1 MNHEENK
8 DLTFSDIYPI
18 VVSEDKDVSVISL
31 PFSVRLKNI
40 LMRNHVTTLSAILSL
55 NISEFEGF
63 RNLGAKTVKELTDYL
78 DGIVAEGLTVNS
90 KKQNDKIQSAAIV
103 QNIEAFLS
111 GDKNF
116 LENISDDER
125 KSAEPYINA
134 IDVLGVDLAET
145 CYREPMSV
153 LPMVQSLSDF
163 ICKLEHEL
171 KIERRIEDCM
181 KAIPHDRLNQKVRG
195 YINAYTRDEEK
206 LQKLRFIY
214 LLEENCDTR
223 LREFSKEVVL
233 GSYEHLSI
241 LLSFL
246 KWCSFDIKSE
256 IEELFTEIYKNNNVK
271 IALKGRASGKT
282 LQEVG
287 ETLGITRERI
297 RQLESKAKRKFGMRQ
312 AKKRFL
318 SKVSAIRNSETILSS
333 VELREYFGE
342 YFCEMIFL
350 LRTYDSPA
358 YKYDSQLDVFVLGEE
373 SLMSS
378 AFEFVQLLPSSFD
391 SSKYN
396 EFLEMLEEKDIPV
409 ELFEKAFAEEYRK
422 DGSTYHRIKQTL
434 TEIYMLVM
442 KNHFPHGINIYDEH
456 DMREFRRIAVE
467 EYGCLKLPQN
477 DRAIYARIQDICIM
491 CDKGKYKPKSKEYM
505 SKELAGKIHDYI
517 LKSSSTIFLTNV
529 LFNIFE
535 EELTSFGVN
544 NKYYMQAVLRELYG
558 NEFFFRRDYISKDDT
573 VTSLYAELVQ
583 FIKKFDYPIV
593 REDVYKEFP
602 GLTDIVL
609 NIAASDPNV
618 LNLFGKYIHA
628 SKLPLVD
635 SDRAYFKSVINRF
648 LVDDGI
654 CHYGDIYN
662 YIVRDD
668 VDMLRRLFINIP
680 TSLFSVLEYMF
691 RDDFQF
697 KRPFIAKQGVTIE
710 NPELQLKELILDSEI
725 ISFADITEFMKENHY
740 KVYSYLDYYNS
751 FSDTHLISKG
761 DALATFEYLGIDG
774 KIAKTVVDIIEKNI
788 TECIPIRDMDCI
800 HKLPR
805 INVPWHE
812 WLIYSVVRKWSEKM
826 EIGVSNSQFKYAIPL
841 ISPKGCMDA
850 SKFGGQ
856 EASSMLE
863 YRIDNLDN
871 IDDLIEDLIDFG
883 EDM

>member
-1 MNHEENK
+1 
-8 DLTFSDIYPI
+8 
-18 VVSEDKDVSVISL
+18 
-31 PFSVRLKNI
+31 
-40 LMRNHVTTLSAILSL
+40 
-55 NISEFEGF
+55 
-63 RNLGAKTVKELTDYL
+63 
-78 DGIVAEGLTVNS
+78 
-90 KKQNDKIQSAAIV
+90 
-103 QNIEAFLS
+103 
-111 GDKNF
+111 
-116 LENISDDER
+116 
-125 KSAEPYINA
+125 
-134 IDVLGVDLAET
+134 
-145 CYREPMSV
+145 
-153 LPMVQSLSDF
+153 
-163 ICKLEHEL
+163 
-171 KIERRIEDCM
+171 
-181 KAIPHDRLNQKVRG
+181 
-195 YINAYTRDEEK
+195 
-206 LQKLRFIY
+206 
-214 LLEENCDTR
+214 
-223 LREFSKEVVL
+223 
-233 GSYEHLSI
+233 
-241 LLSFL
+241 
-246 KWCSFDIKSE
+246 
-256 IEELFTEIYKNNNVK
+256 
-271 IALKGRASGKT
+271 
-282 LQEVG
+282 
-287 ETLGITRERI
+287 
-297 RQLESKAKRKFGMRQ
+297 
-312 AKKRFL
+312 
-318 SKVSAIRNSETILSS
+318 
-333 VELREYFGE
+333 
-342 YFCEMIFL
+342 
-350 LRTYDSPA
+350 
-358 YKYDSQLDVFVLGEE
+358 
-373 SLMSS
+373 
-378 AFEFVQLLPSSFD
+378 
-391 SSKYN
+391 
-396 EFLEMLEEKDIPV
+396 
-409 ELFEKAFAEEYRK
+409 
-422 DGSTYHRIKQTL
+422 
-434 TEIYMLVM
+434 
-442 KNHFPHGINIYDEH
+442 
-456 DMREFRRIAVE
+456 
-467 EYGCLKLPQN
+467 
-477 DRAIYARIQDICIM
+477 
-491 CDKGKYKPKSKEYM
+491 
-505 SKELAGKIHDYI
+505 
-517 LKSSSTIFLTNV
+517 LTNV

-535 EELTSFGVN
+535 DELAEFGID

-558 NEFFFRRDYISKDDT
+558 NEFFFRRDYVSKDDT

-583 FIKKFDYPIV
+583 FIKRFDYPIT